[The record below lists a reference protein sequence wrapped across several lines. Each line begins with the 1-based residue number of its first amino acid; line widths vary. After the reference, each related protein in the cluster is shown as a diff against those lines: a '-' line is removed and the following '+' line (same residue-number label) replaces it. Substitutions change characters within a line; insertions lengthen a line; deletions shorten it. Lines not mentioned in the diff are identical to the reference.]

1 MLVLDRGL
9 DVEEAMRVPDRESR
23 VDVFGALAVAA
34 EK

>member
-9 DVEEAMRVPDRESR
+9 DVEEAMREEERESR
-23 VDVFGALAVAA
+23 VDVLVGRAVAA